1 MIALREVE
9 ELLRYDRET
18 GNLIWKVQRGS
29 RASPGS
35 IAGRASPNGGVK
47 MMSLLGQS
55 VPVRNIVWLLNRGV
69 LPSGIIVHNDYDPEN
84 TRIENLRDL
93 PEYES
98 RLHAYHK
105 DSPPGIYQ
113 TTSGKFVA
121 IINGRNRPFFLG
133 VFNSIEEA
141 NKIKMEYDIPEIKKK
156 LITGSKTKE
165 FYVYAH
171 FYPETKIPFYVGKG
185 KGRRAYDLNCRN
197 PRHREIVRELSI
209 RGKKP
214 IILLTRERFTEKEAL
229 RIERALILKIGFSHL
244 VNHSIG
250 GEGLEKYSFSK
261 KEIELV
267 DSFIRKW

>member
-1 MIALREVE
+1 MNLE
-9 ELLRYDRET
+9 EISKVLRYDRDT

-55 VPVRNIVWLLNRGV
+55 VPVRNIVWLLNRGT
-69 LPSGIIVHNDYDPEN
+69 LPSGIIVHNDYDAGN

-93 PEYES
+93 SEYES
-98 RLHAYHK
+98 RLHALHK
-105 DSPPGIYQ
+105 DSHPGIYQ
-113 TTSGKFVA
+113 TASGKFVA
-121 IINGRNRPFFLG
+121 IINGKDRPFFLG

-141 NKIKMEYDIPEIKKK
+141 TKIKNEYDIPEVKKN
-156 LITGSKTKE
+156 LVTGSKTRE

-171 FYPETKIPFYVGKG
+171 IYPGTKIPFYIGKG
-185 KGRRAYDLNCRN
+185 KGRRAYDLKNRN
-197 PRHREIVRELSI
+197 PRHLEITRELSR

-214 IILLTRERFTEKEAL
+214 VILLTRERFTEKEAL
-229 RIERALILKIGFSHL
+229 RIERAIILKIGFSYL
-244 VNHSIG
+244 VNHTIG
-250 GEGLEKYSFSK
+250 GEGLEKYKFSK

-267 DSFIRKW
+267 NSFIRKW